1 MEKRMIKDRVKLE
14 IAGRNLSQL
23 FEETALKL
31 AEILSQDFS
40 RRRIKKKIIRVK
52 AVDINSLLYEWG
64 DQFLK
69 MAEEHNLVVKKVRI
83 IEMTEVDLEAELEL
97 SESKSAINIF
107 GSLSSNINIKETKQG
122 FEVGLVFE

>member
-52 AVDINSLLYEWG
+52 AVDINSLLYEWV